1 MRAGGWEASCQPP
14 RGIGVR
20 VPGYTG
26 NRNFAGVGASGTPLR
41 TSRRTSH
48 RKLWPWEKGFPM
60 SGSTGRRASSCGATL
75 ASKAFT
81 LFVAFALA
89 FGLMPLP
96 AYAQEDGSDASADA
110 LAEENASSEENGA
123 EGTGRDSDADGRG
136 AAAAGSSQAADSD
149 SASEQGGSR
158 DGLQDGS
165 GEGESADPSMGL
177 NGSSGLSAS
186 SGSSFSSSDATADA
200 SPANA
205 AIGGAEG
212 IDAQSLSEDAYVLI
226 QAQKDQGSTYSYV
239 SGAVASGT
247 ELWANMYAP
256 SGYYG
261 ADVVPSEGDWSYE
274 WLCSDEKSNDAD
286 DYEPIE
292 GQSSQSLTV
301 TDELAGK
308 YIAVKVTEGGNTHYG
323 PRTSSTITDINANY
337 LPGPVLKAGQA
348 ELYKVDLDS
357 ASPAVG
363 DTLTAIAYTDWSTQA
378 GEDVDVTF
386 TWQQGDSAYGTFE
399 NIPNAG
405 NGSTFVLTEAQQ
417 GKYIRV
423 IANAGVN
430 DEQDTTSDPVM
441 AKGAVKL
448 SGVKVEAPDSLQMP
462 VTLTAKAYTGSSY
475 SPDYV
480 EEGVTY
486 TWKYAMEDP
495 SDYTFSDSWQT
506 VEGETGSTLVVD
518 DEKYAGAYFSVEAN
532 AGANTVELSVYSA
545 VGPMKLQ
552 GQVDISAVSIVNEDD
567 DTSVFVVG
575 DTATARVREIG
586 APSGQYVDAGLL
598 NFQWK
603 AADSQNGDFSDI
615 PDANGSTLEIDESL
629 EGKYLRCVVSSKVG
643 QSSYTGRVSLPVG
656 AADAVHVTS
665 VKLDKSGKVNV
676 GDTITATASA
686 AQEDVTS
693 SEKLEWA
700 WYSGDDQHSVDR
712 KIEGADGNTLEVTDD
727 LLGKYIEARADGGFG
742 EEASAAVGPVVVP
755 GAVELYRVEAVGDA
769 KIGST
774 VSAKAYKD
782 SYSTSVESSDAVSY
796 QWQYAESNTTSDA
809 AFTDIPG
816 ATQADFTIP
825 ETIDGKPAQGLYLRV
840 KATSDGTVVSTH
852 QKSYSSYYPDDYVDP
867 LGPISLK
874 GQYTLKAVELE
885 SSGQGMQAGNVITP
899 TAMVE
904 GSSYYG
910 DDPAPADADL
920 TFTWYAA
927 DAETGPFEKIEG
939 GYDSADGKLAL
950 SADLAGKYVKVE
962 ASALDNTV
970 QSAVY
975 QVLPENT
982 YDLLRVITSP
992 AINGSSTLLT
1002 GDTVKATAYAK
1013 RFDSATTG
1021 DDVTDGV
1028 SIQWYVG
1035 DEPDGDFSPLNGATS
1050 AQLQIPA
1057 DAAGKYLKVVATSGA
1072 FSVEQVSAACVEDAG
1087 SLTGLVATLENESW
1101 RPDPVYGADSNINDV
1116 LEAKLSEMG
1125 ASDVQVRVKA
1135 VEFQTETD
1143 AVAVDV
1149 SSADDETNGRIAY
1162 AKYFP
1167 EKVSGWAA
1175 SLTMPRSASIT
1186 FALSRDGE
1194 GDAEF
1199 TPSMRT
1205 VIPWDEDACEE
1216 TLRQAAQGLAIGYAQ
1231 GDSADSVTQD
1241 VTLPHSV
1248 SAVSWKTSVSWVSE
1262 SDAIEIEGDF
1272 WDTESTG
1279 AVTRSSIDQSV
1290 TLVATVGFGGS
1301 DVPKTTVDVPFEVTV
1316 KADQEAI
1323 AQEKAELQKKVDAAF
1338 TEDSLAYMA
1347 DQSEVDAD
1355 NVTGDLQLPNPRAV
1369 GVDGKYYSVTYSS
1382 SNDSVVVNAYA
1393 GYVYRPLPQAEP
1405 GAKTTLTL
1413 TVTSKENPE
1422 ITASRS
1428 IDLTIAP
1435 LEEAEIEAEL
1445 SLMEQAKEGYAAA
1458 LLNGQDADAVTGNLS
1473 TFQKAY
1479 LDDDGNLAWARNYV
1493 EAGAAGDGIKTDD
1506 LEPDD
1511 DMGVVPGHWFK
1522 SSDAGVVAHDTL
1534 LVTQPEYNTQVTVSS
1549 ALSSEKFA
1557 RYAERYADDPV
1568 WGEKFA
1574 QLASQPVSA
1583 TFTVAG
1589 TTGMDDP
1596 NAGQDPE
1603 TLAVSVKVTGIAAE
1617 KQDGIAVA
1625 EVWVPLTEVTVG
1637 ADAGATAWD
1646 VFAKALEA
1654 AGFTY
1659 SLEGG
1664 VPYSVTSPDGRT
1676 LAMSDSAPWSYWSFI
1691 VNGEYASVG
1700 ADAYSVQDGDVIE
1713 LVYVDGAG
1721 VQQPEGDVELNP
1733 DAEHPN
1739 LDAQWQGFAGG
1750 GSGSVLQDVST
1761 ATDGADL
1768 KWKASL
1774 LTDEER
1780 AAGASCASSDPLIID
1795 GKIYVVSGSST
1806 YDAAN
1811 NWAETR
1817 SLARL
1822 QVLDPATGKV
1832 EREATLAHGL
1842 DSLCRMVY
1850 ADGIIVI
1857 PLEGGYL
1864 QAVSAKTLETLWV
1877 VDAVEGA
1884 QNVSSLEV
1892 SDGYV
1897 YVITVDSMDPS
1908 QDYRASSGTIRRVNL
1923 LTGALAGTMSNDVTG
1938 YYWAGGLATG
1948 SYFLV
1953 GDDSGSLSVYAR
1965 DLSSK
1970 VSSIDLGAS
1979 VRCTLVE
1986 SGGYVYAV
1994 TNNGVLHKLELS
2006 DGGTLSEAGSAKFAD
2021 SSTSTP
2027 SISGGVAYVGGGQGD
2042 YTGVLAAIDLN
2053 SMTVVNSVQTFS
2065 SASSTGEELPADVKS
2080 TPLVSVQGDAMCVYF
2095 TCNNLPGALYCYKQ
2109 GDAEATML
2117 YLPESADQNYSMSS
2131 AFAGRDGTL
2140 YFINDSGNL
2149 FALAP
2154 GDYLP
2159 SWEGGEDPGSGD
2171 DGQSPGGS
2179 GTGSPN
2185 NPTILPGGAN
2195 PLILT
2200 QGPTAQSGSGQD
2212 DGASKAE
2219 DSDEADDGDG
2229 ATAQARA
2236 LSASDADDAGA
2247 ATQHA
2252 GLPSW
2257 LPFVGIA
2264 VGVCGLGAALA
2275 WLLLARKRSDD
2286 DEETR

>member
-1 MRAGGWEASCQPP
+1 
-14 RGIGVR
+14 
-20 VPGYTG
+20 
-26 NRNFAGVGASGTPLR
+26 
-41 TSRRTSH
+41 
-48 RKLWPWEKGFPM
+48 M
-60 SGSTGRRASSCGATL
+60 SGSVRHHASSRGATL
-75 ASKAFT
+75 ASKALT
-81 LFVAFALA
+81 LFVAFTLA

-96 AYAQEDGSDASADA
+96 AYAQEDGSGTFADA
-110 LAEENASSEENGA
+110 HMEENASSKENGA
-123 EGTGRDSDADGRG
+123 DGTGYDS
-136 AAAAGSSQAADSD
+136 AADSD
-149 SASEQGGSR
+149 FASEQVGSE
-158 DGLQDGS
+158 
-165 GEGESADPSMGL
+165 EGESADPSPDL
-177 NGSSGLSAS
+177 NGSSGSS
-186 SGSSFSSSDATADA
+186 VPSGSSSSSSDATAGA

-212 IDAQSLSEDAYVLI
+212 VDAQSLSEDAYVLI
-226 QAQKDQGSTYSYV
+226 QAEKDQDSTYSYV

-256 SGYYG
+256 SGLFG

-308 YIAVKVTEGGNTHYG
+308 YIAVKVTADGSDHFG
-323 PRTSSTITDINANY
+323 PRTSSTSSSMDFNVNY

-348 ELYKVDLDS
+348 ELHKVDLDN

-378 GEDVDVTF
+378 GEGVDVTF

-399 NIPNAG
+399 DIPNAG
-405 NGSTFVLTEAQQ
+405 NGSTFVITEGQQ

-448 SGVKVEAPDSLQMP
+448 SGVQVEAPDSLQMP
-462 VTLTAKAYTGSSY
+462 VSLTAKAYTGSSY
-475 SPDYV
+475 LPSYV

-495 SDYTFSDSWQT
+495 SDYSFSDSSWQII
-506 VEGETGSTLVVD
+506 EGETGSTLTVND
-518 DEKYAGAYFSVEAN
+518 GKYAGAYFSVEAN
-532 AGANTVELSVYSA
+532 AGANTVKLSVYSA

-552 GQVDISAVSIVNEDD
+552 GQVDISAVSIVNEEDGA
-567 DTSVFVVG
+567 SVFVVG

-615 PDANGSTLEIDESL
+615 PGANGSTLTIDESL
-629 EGKYLRCVVSSKVG
+629 EGKYLRCEVSSKVG

-693 SEKLEWA
+693 SERLEWA
-700 WYSGDDQHSVDR
+700 WYSGDDQYSVDR
-712 KIEGADGNTLEVTDD
+712 KIEGADGNTLEVTEG

-742 EEASAAVGPVVVP
+742 EEASAVVGPVVVP

-782 SYSTSVESSDAVSY
+782 SYYTSVEASDVVSY

-809 AFTDIPG
+809 AFTDIPD

-825 ETIDGKPAQGLYLRV
+825 ETIDGKFAQGLYLRV

-852 QKSYSSYYPDDYVDP
+852 QKSYSSYYPAEDVDP
-867 LGPISLK
+867 LGPISLE
-874 GQYTLKAVELE
+874 GQYTLTAVKLE

-904 GSSYYG
+904 GSYR
-910 DDPAPADADL
+910 DDGPAPADAKL
-920 TFTWYAA
+920 TFTWHAA
-927 DAETGPFEKIEG
+927 DAEAGPFHEIEG

-950 SADLAGKYVKVE
+950 SEDLAGKYVKVE

-975 QVLPENT
+975 QVLPEST
-982 YDLLRVITSP
+982 YDLLRVTTSP
-992 AINGSSTLLT
+992 SINGSSTLLT

-1013 RFDSATTG
+1013 RFDSTTRG

-1028 SIQWYVG
+1028 FIQWYIG

-1057 DAAGKYLKVVATSGA
+1057 EAAGKYLKVVATSGA

-1087 SLTGLVATLENESW
+1087 SLAGLVATLENESW
-1101 RPDPVYGADSNINDV
+1101 RPDPVYGVDSNINDV

-1135 VEFQTETD
+1135 AEFQTEMD
-1143 AVAVDV
+1143 AVEVDV
-1149 SSADDETNGRIAY
+1149 SSADDETNGQIAY
-1162 AKYFP
+1162 AKYLP
-1167 EKVSGWAA
+1167 EKVSGFVA

-1186 FALSRDGE
+1186 FDLSRDGE
-1194 GDAEF
+1194 GAVEF

-1262 SDAIEIEGDF
+1262 SDAIEIEGYS
-1272 WDTESTG
+1272 WDDESTG
-1279 AVTRSSIDQSV
+1279 AVARSSIDQAV

-1301 DVPKTTVDVPFEVTV
+1301 DVPQTTVDVPFEVTV

-1323 AQEKAELQKKVDAAF
+1323 AQEKAELLKKVDAAF
-1338 TEDSLAYMA
+1338 TEDALTYMEDGSKVEA
-1347 DQSEVDAD
+1347 DA
-1355 NVTGDLQLPNPRAV
+1355 VTGDLKLPNPSALS
-1369 GVDGKYYSVTYSS
+1369 VDGKYYEVVYSAS
-1382 SNDSVVVNAYA
+1382 GDSIQTN
-1393 GYVYRPLPQAEP
+1393 GYRGNVYQPLPGVA
-1405 GAKTTLTL
+1405 GASVELTL
-1413 TVTSKENPE
+1413 TVTSKSNPE
-1422 ITASRS
+1422 ITASKTIR
-1428 IDLTIAP
+1428 LTVSP
-1435 LEEAEIEAEL
+1435 LSADEVEAEL
-1445 SLMEQAKEGYAAA
+1445 ALMEQAKADYADA
-1458 LLNGQDADAVTGNLS
+1458 LADGQDANAVEADLA

-1479 LDDDGNLAWARNYV
+1479 LDAEGDLVWARDYASAN
-1493 EAGAAGDGIKTDD
+1493 AAGDGIVTVD

-1511 DMGVVPGHWFK
+1511 EMGVVPGHWFK
-1522 SSDAGVVAHDTL
+1522 SSDASVVAHDTL

-1568 WGEKFA
+1568 WGETFA
-1574 QLASQPVSA
+1574 QLANQPVSA
-1583 TFTVAG
+1583 TFTVRGA
-1589 TTGMDDP
+1589 TGMDDS
-1596 NAGQDPE
+1596 NAGQEPQE
-1603 TLAVSVKVTGIAAE
+1603 PQELSVNVKVIGVAEHAEGEAAE
-1617 KQDGIAVA
+1617 A
-1625 EVWVPLTEVTVG
+1625 ETWIPLTEVTV
-1637 ADAGATAWD
+1637 DAEDGATAWD
-1646 VFAKALEA
+1646 VFAQV
-1654 AGFTY
+1654 
-1659 SLEGG
+1659 LEGAG
-1664 VPYSVTSPDGRT
+1664 YEYACQGYYVPYSITSPDGVVLGST
-1676 LAMSDSAPWSYWSFI
+1676 ETAPYSYWSFI

-1700 ADAYSVQDGDVIE
+1700 ANSYSVQDGDVIE

-1733 DAEHPN
+1733 DAEHPS

-1750 GSGSVLQDVST
+1750 GSGSVLQDVPT

-1811 NWAETR
+1811 NWAETK

-1822 QVLDPATGKV
+1822 QVLNRETGKV
-1832 EREATLAHGL
+1832 ERETTLARGL

-1857 PLEGGYL
+1857 PLAGGYL
-1864 QAVSAKTLETLWV
+1864 QAVSASTLETLWV
-1877 VDAVEGA
+1877 VDAIDGA
-1884 QNVSSLEV
+1884 QSVSSLEV
-1892 SDGYV
+1892 FDGYV
-1897 YVITVDSMDPS
+1897 YATTVDSMGS
-1908 QDYRASSGTIRRVNL
+1908 DYFALTGTIRRVNL
-1923 LTGALAGTMSNDVTG
+1923 LTGALAGVVDNGSSG
-1938 YYWAGGLATG
+1938 YYWAGGISVG
-1948 SYFLV
+1948 SYYLV
-1953 GDDSGSLSVYAR
+1953 GDDSGKVSVYEG
-1965 DLSSK
+1965 DLSSQ
-1970 VSSIDLGAS
+1970 VSSVDLGAS
-1979 VRCTLVE
+1979 VRSTLVE
-1986 SGGYVYAV
+1986 ADGFVYAV

-2006 DGGTLSEAGSAKFAD
+2006 DQGSLREVGSAKFAN

-2027 SISGGVAYVGGGQGD
+2027 SISGKTAYVGGGEAD
-2042 YTGVLAAIDLN
+2042 YTGILAVIDLD
-2053 SMTVVNSVQTFS
+2053 SMTVVGSVQTYS
-2065 SASSTGEELPADVKS
+2065 SASTTKVELPAEVKS
-2080 TPLVSVQGDAMCVYF
+2080 VPLVSVQDDSTYVYF
-2095 TCNNLPGALYCYKQ
+2095 TCNNMPGALYCYKQ

-2117 YLPESADQNYSMSS
+2117 YLPDSADQNYSMSS
-2131 AFAGRDGTL
+2131 AFAGADGTL

-2149 FALAP
+2149 FALVP
-2154 GDYLP
+2154 GGHLP
-2159 SWEGGEDPGSGD
+2159 SWGDDDDSGSGD
-2171 DGQSPGGS
+2171 DE
-2179 GTGSPN
+2179 
-2185 NPTILPGGAN
+2185 PTAEKPTAENGAT
-2195 PLILT
+2195 PLILA
-2200 QGPTAQSGSGQD
+2200 QGPSVATAPAQD
-2212 DGASKAE
+2212 AAATEAAS
-2219 DSDEADDGDG
+2219 SDAADGDG
-2229 ATAQARA
+2229 AATAEARA
-2236 LSASDADDAGA
+2236 LSAAGDDA
-2247 ATQHA
+2247 A
-2252 GLPSW
+2252 GTSPRSVGVPSW

-2264 VGVCGLGAALA
+2264 VGICGLVAALV
-2275 WLLLARKRSDD
+2275 WILLARKRSGG
-2286 DEETR
+2286 EGEAR

>member
-1 MRAGGWEASCQPP
+1 
-14 RGIGVR
+14 
-20 VPGYTG
+20 
-26 NRNFAGVGASGTPLR
+26 
-41 TSRRTSH
+41 
-48 RKLWPWEKGFPM
+48 M
-60 SGSTGRRASSCGATL
+60 SGSTGRRALSRDATL

-81 LFVAFALA
+81 LFVAFTLA

-110 LAEENASSEENGA
+110 LAEEDASSEENGA

-136 AAAAGSSQAADSD
+136 TAAAGSSQAADSD

-186 SGSSFSSSDATADA
+186 SGSSSSSSDATAGA

-226 QAQKDQGSTYSYV
+226 QAQKDQGSTSSYV

-247 ELWANMYAP
+247 ELWANMYVP

-274 WLCSDEKSNDAD
+274 WLCSDEKSNDAN

-292 GQSSQSLTV
+292 GQGSQSLTV

-308 YIAVKVTEGGNTHYG
+308 YIAVKVTVDGSEHFG
-323 PRTSSTITDINANY
+323 PRTSSMSSSVDFNVNY

-348 ELYKVDLDS
+348 ELYKVDLDN

-378 GEDVDVTF
+378 GEGVDVTF

-405 NGSTFVLTEAQQ
+405 NGSTFAITEGQQ

-423 IANAGVN
+423 IANARVN
-430 DEQDTTSDPVM
+430 DVQATTSDPVM

-518 DEKYAGAYFSVEAN
+518 DEKYAGAYFSVEAS

-552 GQVDISAVSIVNEDD
+552 GQVDISAVSIVNEEDGA
-567 DTSVFVVG
+567 SVFVVG

-586 APSGQYVDAGLL
+586 APSGQYVDASLL

-615 PDANGSTLEIDESL
+615 PDAHGSTLEIDGSL
-629 EGKYLRCVVSSKVG
+629 EGKYLRCEVSSKVG

-665 VKLDKSGKVNV
+665 VKLDRSGKVNV

-693 SEKLEWA
+693 NEKLEWA
-700 WYSGDDQHSVDR
+700 WYSGDDQYSVDR
-712 KIEGADGNTLEVTDD
+712 KIEGADGNTLEVTEG

-782 SYSTSVESSDAVSY
+782 SYSTSVEAGDAVSY

-809 AFTDIPG
+809 AFMDIPD

-825 ETIDGKPAQGLYLRV
+825 ETIDGKSAQGLYLRV

-852 QKSYSSYYPDDYVDP
+852 QKSYSSYYPAEYVDP

-874 GQYTLKAVELE
+874 GQYTLTAVELE
-885 SSGQGMQAGNVITP
+885 SSGQGMQAGSVITP

-904 GSSYYG
+904 GSYLG

-927 DAETGPFEKIEG
+927 DAETGSFDEIEG
-939 GYDSADGKLAL
+939 GYDPADGKLAL

-1013 RFDSATTG
+1013 RFDSSTTG

-1035 DEPDGDFSPLNGATS
+1035 DEPDGDFSPLNGATF

-1057 DAAGKYLKVVATSGA
+1057 EAAGKYLKVVATSGA

-1087 SLTGLVATLENESW
+1087 SLAGLVATLENESW

-1149 SSADDETNGRIAY
+1149 SSTDDETNGRIAY
-1162 AKYFP
+1162 AKYLP

-1186 FALSRDGE
+1186 FVLSRDGE
-1194 GDAEF
+1194 GDVEF

-1272 WDTESTG
+1272 WDDESTG
-1279 AVTRSSIDQSV
+1279 AVTRSSIDQAV
-1290 TLVATVGFGGS
+1290 TLVATVGFSGS
-1301 DVPKTTVDVPFEVTV
+1301 DVPETTVDVPFEVTV

-1323 AQEKAELQKKVDAAF
+1323 AQEKAELQKKVEAAF
-1338 TEDSLAYMA
+1338 TADGLTYSE
-1347 DQSEVDAD
+1347 DQSAVDPG
-1355 NVTGDLQLPNPRAV
+1355 NVTGDMQLPRPSAL
-1369 GVDGKYYSVTYSS
+1369 GIDGADYAITYAA
-1382 SNDSVVVNAYA
+1382 SNDAIQVN
-1393 GYVYRPLPQAEP
+1393 GYRANVYRPLPTQRDIEAVE
-1405 GAKTTLTL
+1405 LTL
-1413 TVTSKENPE
+1413 TVTSKSNPE
-1422 ITASRS
+1422 ITASKTIR
-1428 IDLTIAP
+1428 LTVSP
-1435 LEEAEIEAEL
+1435 LSADEVEAEL
-1445 SLMEQAKEGYAAA
+1445 ALMEQAKAGYADA
-1458 LLNGQDADAVTGNLS
+1458 LADGQDADAVEGGLA

-1479 LDDDGNLAWARNYV
+1479 LDAEGDLAWARDY
-1493 EAGAAGDGIKTDD
+1493 ASADAAGDGIVTVD

-1511 DMGVVPGHWFK
+1511 EMGVVPGHWFK
-1522 SSDAGVVAHDTL
+1522 SSDANVVAHDTL

-1568 WGEKFA
+1568 WGETFA
-1574 QLASQPVSA
+1574 QLANQPVSA
-1583 TFTVAG
+1583 TFTVRGA
-1589 TTGMDDP
+1589 TGMDDP
-1596 NAGQDPE
+1596 NAGQEPQE
-1603 TLAVSVKVTGIAAE
+1603 PQELSVNVKVTG
-1617 KQDGIAVA
+1617 VA
-1625 EVWVPLTEVTVG
+1625 EHAEGEVVEAETWIPLTEVKV
-1637 ADAGATAWD
+1637 DAEDGATAWD
-1646 VFAKALEA
+1646 VFAQV
-1654 AGFTY
+1654 
-1659 SLEGG
+1659 LEGAG
-1664 VPYSVTSPDGRT
+1664 YEYACQGYYYPYSITSPDGVV
-1676 LAMSDSAPWSYWSFI
+1676 LDSTDTKPYSYWSFI
-1691 VNGEYASVG
+1691 VNGGYASVG

-1780 AAGASCASSDPLIID
+1780 ASGASCASSDPLIID

-1811 NWAETR
+1811 NWAETK

-1822 QVLDPATGKV
+1822 QVLDPETGKV
-1832 EREATLAHGL
+1832 ERETILARGL

-1857 PLEGGYL
+1857 PLAGGYL
-1864 QAVSAKTLETLWV
+1864 QAVSASTLETLWV
-1877 VDAVEGA
+1877 VDAIDGA
-1884 QNVSSLEV
+1884 QSVSSLEV

-1897 YVITVDSMDPS
+1897 YVATVDSMDPS

-1923 LTGALAGTMSNDVTG
+1923 LTGALAGTIGNDSTG
-1938 YYWAGGLATG
+1938 YYWAGGISVG

-1953 GDDSGSLSVYAR
+1953 GDDSGLVGVYDA
-1965 DLSSK
+1965 DLSGR

-1979 VRCTLVE
+1979 VRSTLVE
-1986 SGGYVYAV
+1986 EDGFVYAV
-1994 TNNGVLHKLELS
+1994 TNDGVLHKLELS
-2006 DGGTLSEAGSAKFAD
+2006 DQGSLREIGSAKFAD

-2027 SISGGVAYVGGGQGD
+2027 SISGKTAYVGGGEAD
-2042 YTGVLAAIDLN
+2042 YTGVLAVIDLDA
-2053 SMTVVNSVQTFS
+2053 MTVVSNVKTCS
-2065 SASSTGEELPADVKS
+2065 SASAAGVELPAEVKS
-2080 TPLVSVQGDAMCVYF
+2080 APLVSVQGDSTYAYF
-2095 TCNNLPGALYCYKQ
+2095 TCNNVPGALYCYKL

-2117 YLPESADQNYSMSS
+2117 YLPDSADQNYSMSS
-2131 AFAGRDGTL
+2131 AFAGADGTL

-2159 SWEGGEDPGSGD
+2159 SWGDDGDSGSGD
-2171 DGQSPGGS
+2171 GEPSNENGAGNPSAQPN
-2179 GTGSPN
+2179 GT
-2185 NPTILPGGAN
+2185 T
-2195 PLILT
+2195 PLILA
-2200 QGPTAQSGSGQD
+2200 QGPTSQSDSSQDGSTLN
-2212 DGASKAE
+2212 AE
-2219 DSDEADDGDG
+2219 DSDGDD
-2229 ATAQARA
+2229 ASAAEARA
-2236 LSASDADDAGA
+2236 LSATEADAAGA
-2247 ATQHA
+2247 TAQRA

-2264 VGVCGLGAALA
+2264 AGICGLGAALA
-2275 WLLLARKRSDD
+2275 WLLLARKRSADE
-2286 DEETR
+2286 EETR

>member
-20 VPGYTG
+20 VPGYTS

-41 TSRRTSH
+41 TSRSTSH

-60 SGSTGRRASSCGATL
+60 SGSTGRRASSRSATL

-96 AYAQEDGSDASADA
+96 AYAQGGGSDSPAAARAGEGSSSAYD
-110 LAEENASSEENGA
+110 GA
-123 EGTGRDSDADGRG
+123 EGASSVDGQGSAAD
-136 AAAAGSSQAADSD
+136 GSSQIAGSD
-149 SASEQGGSR
+149 SAAGQG
-158 DGLQDGS
+158 GS
-165 GEGESADPSMGL
+165 GEGGAADPSPAPD
-177 NGSSGLSAS
+177 GSSSPSAGASAPSEDATSSPSSALSAPAAAS
-186 SGSSFSSSDATADA
+186 AGSGSEDAA
-200 SPANA
+200 SAGSRA
-205 AIGGAEG
+205 
-212 IDAQSLSEDAYVLI
+212 LSEDAYLLI
-226 QAQKDQGSTYSYV
+226 QDTKDQDSIYSYV
-239 SGAVASGT
+239 SGAVSAGAV
-247 ELWANMYAP
+247 LWANMYEP
-256 SGYYG
+256 SGYFG
-261 ADVVPSEGDWSYE
+261 ADVVAAQGGWAYQWLQSDVKSGDAG
-274 WLCSDEKSNDAD
+274 DFT
-286 DYEPIE
+286 PID
-292 GQSSQSLTV
+292 GATSQSFTV
-301 TDELAGK
+301 TDDLAGK
-308 YIAVKVTEGGNTHYG
+308 YIAVKVTENGVDHYG
-323 PRTSSTITDINANY
+323 PRTSSTFTDINANY
-337 LPGPVLKAGQA
+337 LPGPVMKAGMA
-348 ELYKVDLDS
+348 ELYKVELDN
-357 ASPAVG
+357 ASPSVG
-363 DTLTAIAYTDWSTQA
+363 DTLTATSYTGYSTPA
-378 GEDVDVTF
+378 GEDIDVTY
-386 TWQQGDSAYGTFE
+386 TWLASDSAYSGFE
-399 NIPNAG
+399 EIENAG
-405 NGSTFVLTEAQQ
+405 TGSALAVTGDLQ

-423 IANAGVN
+423 TANAGVN
-430 DEQDTTSDPVM
+430 DESDTTDDPVM
-441 AKGAVKL
+441 AEGATKL
-448 SGVKVEAPDSLQMP
+448 SSVGLDAPASLQLP
-462 VTLTAKAYTGSSY
+462 VSLTAHAYKGSY
-475 SPDYV
+475 SSKEEV
-480 EEGVTY
+480 AEGVAY

-495 SDYTFSDSWQT
+495 TSYSFDEGDWT
-506 VEGETGSTLVVD
+506 VIDGESGSSITLD
-518 DEKYAGAYFSVEAN
+518 DEKYAGAYISVEAN
-532 AGANTVELSVYSA
+532 AGANTVALSNYSA
-545 VGPMKLQ
+545 VGPLKLE
-552 GQVDISAVSIVNEDD
+552 GQVDISAVSIVNKEDG
-567 DTSVFVVG
+567 TAVLTAG
-575 DTATARVREIG
+575 DTAVARVREVG
-586 APSGQYVDAGLL
+586 APSGQYVDAALL
-598 NFQWK
+598 DFQWK
-603 AADSQNGDFSDI
+603 AAESKDGSFADI
-615 PDANGSTLEIDESL
+615 PGANGPELAIDDSL
-629 EGKYLRCVVSSKVG
+629 VGTYLRCEVSSKVG

-656 AADAVHVTS
+656 KQGAINVTS
-665 VKLDKSGKVNV
+665 VKLDRSGKVNV
-676 GDTITATASA
+676 GDTITAAASA
-686 AQEDVTS
+686 AQGDVTS
-693 SEKLEWA
+693 DGQVSWA
-700 WYSGDDQHSVDR
+700 WYCGDSQYSADSR
-712 KIEGADGNTLEVTDD
+712 IEGADGNTLQVTEA
-727 LLGKYIEARADGGFG
+727 LLGKCIEARADGGFG

-755 GAVELYRVEAVGDA
+755 GAVDLYRVEATGDA

-782 SYSTSVESSDAVSY
+782 SYYTSVEAADVVSY
-796 QWQYAESNTTSDA
+796 QWQCAESSTTSDA
-809 AFTDIPG
+809 AFADIPG
-816 ATQADFTIP
+816 ATEADFTIP
-825 ETIDGKPAQGLYLRV
+825 ETIDGKSAQGLYLRV
-840 KATSDGTVVSTH
+840 KATSDGTVVSTY
-852 QKSYSSYYPDDYVDP
+852 QKSYSSYYPADSVDP

-874 GQYTLKAVELE
+874 GQYTLTAVELE
-885 SSGQGMQAGNVITP
+885 SSGQGMQVGSVITP

-904 GSSYYG
+904 GSYG
-910 DDPAPADADL
+910 DDPAPADAEL
-920 TFTWYAA
+920 AFAWYAA
-927 DAETGPFEKIEG
+927 DSAAGPFEKIEG
-939 GYDSADGKLAL
+939 GYDPADGAL
-950 SADLAGKYVKVE
+950 RLTEDLEGKFVKVE

-970 QSAVY
+970 ESAAY
-975 QVLPENT
+975 QVIPEGT

-992 AINGSSTLLT
+992 ALNGSSTLLT
-1002 GDTVKATAYAK
+1002 GGTVEATAYAK
-1013 RFDSATTG
+1013 RFDSTTMG

-1028 SIQWYVG
+1028 SFQWLAG
-1035 DEPDGDFSPLNGATS
+1035 DGPDGAFSPLEGAND
-1050 AQLQIPA
+1050 ARLAIP
-1057 DAAGKYLKVVATSGA
+1057 DEAAGKYLKVVATSGA
-1072 FSVEQVSAACVEDAG
+1072 SSVEQVSAAPVEDAA
-1087 SLTGLVATLENESW
+1087 SLAGLVAMLENESW
-1101 RPDPVYGADSNINDV
+1101 RPEPVYGADANMNDV
-1116 LEAKLSEMG
+1116 LEAKLAQLG
-1125 ASDVQVRVKA
+1125 ASDVQVRVKS
-1135 VEFQTETD
+1135 VEFQTESD
-1143 AVAVDV
+1143 AVDV
-1149 SSADDETNGRIAY
+1149 GVSASEDLTNGQIDY
-1162 AKYFP
+1162 ADYLP
-1167 EKVSGWAA
+1167 EKVSGWIA
-1175 SLTMPRSASIT
+1175 SLTLPRSASIT
-1186 FALSRDGE
+1186 FVLSRDGE
-1194 GDAEF
+1194 DPVEF
-1199 TPSMRT
+1199 TPSSRT
-1205 VIPWDEDACEE
+1205 VIPWDEAACEE
-1216 TLRQAAQGLAIGYAQ
+1216 TLKRAAENLAIGYVP
-1231 GDSADSVTQD
+1231 GDSAESVTQD
-1241 VTLPHSV
+1241 VTLPH
-1248 SAVSWKTSVSWVSE
+1248 AIEALDWDTSVSWS
-1262 SDAIEIEGDF
+1262 SDGDAIEIEGYS
-1272 WDTESTG
+1272 WDDESTG
-1279 AVTRSSIDQSV
+1279 KVTRASVDQAV
-1290 TLVATVGFGGS
+1290 TLVATVGFGGA
-1301 DVPKTTVDVPFEVTV
+1301 DVPETTVEVPFPVTV

-1347 DQSEVDAD
+1347 DQSEVDAG

-1382 SNDSVVVNAYA
+1382 SNDSVVMNGYA

-1493 EAGAAGDGIKTDD
+1493 EARAAGDGIETDN

-1637 ADAGATAWD
+1637 ADAGVTAWD

-1676 LAMSDSAPWSYWSFI
+1676 LAMSDSAPWSYWSFV
-1691 VNGEYASVG
+1691 VNGEYADQM
-1700 ADAYSVQDGDVIE
+1700 ADAYYVQDGDSLE
-1713 LVYVDGAG
+1713 LVYVDGSG
-1721 VQQPEGDVELNP
+1721 VEQPEGDVVLNP

-1739 LDAQWQGFAGG
+1739 LDAQWQGFANGG
-1750 GSGSVLQDVST
+1750 EGSVLQDVST
-1761 ATDGADL
+1761 ATEGADL

-1774 LTDEER
+1774 LTDDER
-1780 AAGASCASSDPLIID
+1780 EAGASCASSDPLIID

-1832 EREATLAHGL
+1832 EAEATLARGL
-1842 DSLCRMVY
+1842 DSQCRMVY
-1850 ADGIIVI
+1850 ADGIVVI

-1923 LTGALAGTMSNDVTG
+1923 LTGALAGTVGNDSTG

-1994 TNNGVLHKLELS
+1994 TNDGVLHKLELS

-2042 YTGVLAAIDLN
+2042 YTGVLAAIDLG

-2065 SASSTGEELPADVKS
+2065 SASSTGVELPADVKS

-2095 TCNNLPGALYCYKQ
+2095 TCNKLPGALYCYKQ

-2131 AFAGRDGTL
+2131 AFAGQDGTL

>member
-1 MRAGGWEASCQPP
+1 
-14 RGIGVR
+14 
-20 VPGYTG
+20 
-26 NRNFAGVGASGTPLR
+26 
-41 TSRRTSH
+41 
-48 RKLWPWEKGFPM
+48 M
-60 SGSTGRRASSCGATL
+60 SGSTGRRASSRSATL

-81 LFVAFALA
+81 LFVAFTLA

-96 AYAQEDGSDASADA
+96 AYAQGDESGASADA
-110 LAEENASSEENGA
+110 LAGEDASSVGNDA
-123 EGTGRDSDADGRG
+123 EGGERDSAV
-136 AAAAGSSQAADSD
+136 AGSSQAVGSD
-149 SASEQGGSR
+149 STSEQGGS
-158 DGLQDGS
+158 QDGVQEGS
-165 GEGESADPSMGL
+165 GEEGESADSPQDP
-177 NGSSGLSAS
+177 SGLSDPS
-186 SGSSFSSSDATADA
+186 ADA
-200 SPANA
+200 SASSEGASPPSSPATAPSA
-205 AIGGAEG
+205 ALGSSEGAAAAKADTEER
-212 IDAQSLSEDAYVLI
+212 ALSENAYLLI
-226 QAQKDQGSTYSYV
+226 QDEKDKDSTYSYV
-239 SGAVASGT
+239 SGAVSAGT
-247 ELWANMYAP
+247 VLWANMYEP

-261 ADVVPSEGDWSYE
+261 ADVVAAQDGWAYQ
-274 WLCSDEKSNDAD
+274 WLQGDEKSGDAGD
-286 DYEPIE
+286 FTPIDGAT
-292 GQSSQSLTV
+292 GQSFTV

-308 YIAVKVTEGGNTHYG
+308 YLAVKVTADGTDHYG
-323 PRTSSTITDINANY
+323 PRTDSTLTDINANY
-337 LPGPVLKAGQA
+337 LPGPVMKAGMA
-348 ELYKVDLDS
+348 ELYKVELDN
-357 ASPAVG
+357 ASPSVG
-363 DTLTAIAYTDWSTQA
+363 DTLTATAYTDYSTSAGADIDVAYTWSA
-378 GEDVDVTF
+378 S
-386 TWQQGDSAYGTFE
+386 DSAYSGFEEIEGAGTGNTLE
-399 NIPNAG
+399 VAG
-405 NGSTFVLTEAQQ
+405 DLQ

-423 IANAGVN
+423 TANAGVN
-430 DEQDTTSDPVM
+430 DESDTTDDPVM
-441 AKGAVKL
+441 AEGATKL
-448 SGVKVEAPDSLQMP
+448 SSVELDAPASLQLP
-462 VTLTAKAYTGSSY
+462 VSLTAHAYKGSY
-475 SPDYV
+475 SSKEEV
-480 EEGVTY
+480 AEGVAY
-486 TWKYAMEDP
+486 TWKYTMEDP
-495 SDYTFSDSWQT
+495 TGYSFDEGDWT
-506 VEGETGSTLVVD
+506 VIGGESGSSITLD
-518 DEKYAGAYFSVEAN
+518 DEKYAGAYISVEAN
-532 AGANTVELSVYSA
+532 AGANTVALSNYSA
-545 VGPMKLQ
+545 VGPLKLE
-552 GQVDISAVSIVNEDD
+552 GQVDISAVSIVNKEDG
-567 DTSVFVVG
+567 TAVLTAG
-575 DTATARVREIG
+575 DTAVARVREVG
-586 APSGQYVDAGLL
+586 APSGQYVDAALL
-598 NFQWK
+598 DFQWK
-603 AADSQNGDFSDI
+603 AAESKDGSFADI
-615 PDANGSTLEIDESL
+615 PGANGPELAIDDSL
-629 EGKYLRCVVSSKVG
+629 VGTYLRCEVSSKVG

-656 AADAVHVTS
+656 KQGAINVAS
-665 VKLDKSGKVNV
+665 VKLDRSGKVNV
-676 GDTITATASA
+676 GDTITAAASA
-686 AQEDVTS
+686 AQGDVTS
-693 SEKLEWA
+693 DGQVSWA
-700 WYSGDDQHSVDR
+700 WYCGDSQYSADSR
-712 KIEGADGNTLEVTDD
+712 IEGADGNTLQVTED

-755 GAVELYRVEAVGDA
+755 GAVELYRVEATGDA

-782 SYSTSVESSDAVSY
+782 SYYTSVEAADVVSY
-796 QWQYAESNTTSDA
+796 QWQYAESSTTSDA
-809 AFTDIPG
+809 SFADIPG
-816 ATQADFTIP
+816 ATEADFTIP
-825 ETIDGKPAQGLYLRV
+825 ETIDGKSAQGLYLRV
-840 KATSDGTVVSTH
+840 KATSDGTVVSTY
-852 QKSYSSYYPDDYVDP
+852 QKSYSSYYPAEYVDP

-874 GQYTLKAVELE
+874 GQYTLTAVELE
-885 SSGQGMQAGNVITP
+885 SSGQGMQVESVITP

-904 GSSYYG
+904 GAYCG
-910 DDPAPADADL
+910 DDPAPADAEL
-920 TFTWYAA
+920 AFAWYAA
-927 DAETGPFEKIEG
+927 DSAAGPFEKIEG
-939 GYDSADGKLAL
+939 GYDPADGAL
-950 SADLAGKYVKVE
+950 RLTEDLEGKFVKVG

-970 QSAVY
+970 ESAAY
-975 QVLPENT
+975 QVIPEGT

-992 AINGSSTLLT
+992 ALNGSSTLLT
-1002 GDTVKATAYAK
+1002 GGTVEATAYAK
-1013 RFDSATTG
+1013 RFDSTTMG

-1028 SIQWYVG
+1028 SFQWLAG
-1035 DEPDGDFSPLNGATS
+1035 DGPDGAFSPLEGAND
-1050 AQLQIPA
+1050 ARLAIP
-1057 DAAGKYLKVVATSGA
+1057 DEAAGKYLKVVATSGA
-1072 FSVEQVSAACVEDAG
+1072 SSVEQVSAAPVEDAA
-1087 SLTGLVATLENESW
+1087 SLAGLVAMLENESW
-1101 RPDPVYGADSNINDV
+1101 RPEPVYGADANMNDV
-1116 LEAKLSEMG
+1116 LEAKLAQLG
-1125 ASDVQVRVKA
+1125 ASDVQVRVKS
-1135 VEFQTETD
+1135 VEFQTESD
-1143 AVAVDV
+1143 AVDV
-1149 SSADDETNGRIAY
+1149 GVSASEDATNGQIDY
-1162 AKYFP
+1162 ADYLP
-1167 EKVSGWAA
+1167 EKVSGWIA
-1175 SLTMPRSASIT
+1175 SLTLPRSASIT
-1186 FALSRDGE
+1186 FGLSRDGE
-1194 GDAEF
+1194 DPVEF
-1199 TPSMRT
+1199 TPSSRT
-1205 VIPWDEDACEE
+1205 VIPWDEAACEE
-1216 TLRQAAQGLAIGYAQ
+1216 TLKRAAENLAIGYVP
-1231 GDSADSVTQD
+1231 GDSAESVTQD
-1241 VTLPHSV
+1241 VTLPH
-1248 SAVSWKTSVSWVSE
+1248 AIEALDWDTSVSWS
-1262 SDAIEIEGDF
+1262 SDGDAIEIEGYS
-1272 WDTESTG
+1272 WDDESTG
-1279 AVTRSSIDQSV
+1279 KVTRASVDRAV
-1290 TLVATVGFGGS
+1290 TLVATVGFGGA
-1301 DVPKTTVDVPFEVTV
+1301 DVPETTVEVPFPVTV
-1316 KADQEAI
+1316 KADPEAI
-1323 AQEKAELQKKVDAAF
+1323 AQEKAELQEKVDAAF

-1355 NVTGDLQLPNPRAV
+1355 NVTGDLRLPNPGAV

-1413 TVTSKENPE
+1413 TVTSKESPE
-1422 ITASRS
+1422 ITVSRS

-1479 LDDDGNLAWARNYV
+1479 LDDDGNLAWARDYV
-1493 EAGAAGDGIKTDD
+1493 EAGAAGDGIETDD

-1654 AGFTY
+1654 AGCTY

-1676 LAMSDSAPWSYWSFI
+1676 LAMSDSAPWSYWSFV
-1691 VNGEYASVG
+1691 VNGEYADQM
-1700 ADAYSVQDGDVIE
+1700 ADAYYVQDGDSLE
-1713 LVYVDGAG
+1713 LVYVDGSG
-1721 VQQPEGDVELNP
+1721 VEQPEGDVVLNP

-1739 LDAQWQGFAGG
+1739 LDAQWQGFANGG
-1750 GSGSVLQDVST
+1750 EGSVLQDVPT
-1761 ATDGADL
+1761 ATEGADL

-1774 LTDEER
+1774 LTDDER
-1780 AAGASCASSDPLIID
+1780 EAGASCASSDPLIID

-1832 EREATLAHGL
+1832 EAEATLARGL
-1842 DSLCRMVY
+1842 DSQCRMVY
-1850 ADGIIVI
+1850 ADGIVVI

-1877 VDAVEGA
+1877 VDTVEGA

-1948 SYFLV
+1948 FYFLV

-1994 TNNGVLHKLELS
+1994 TNDGVLHKLELS

-2042 YTGVLAAIDLN
+2042 YTGVLAAIDLD

-2149 FALAP
+2149 FALVP
-2154 GDYLP
+2154 GDCLP
-2159 SWEGGEDPGSGD
+2159 SWEGGEDPGTGDGSQQTGGNGSGD
-2171 DGQSPGGS
+2171 PG
-2179 GTGSPN
+2179 
-2185 NPTILPGGAN
+2185 NPTILPGGGN
-2195 PLILT
+2195 PLILA
-2200 QGPTAQSGSGQD
+2200 QGPTAQSDSPQDGNALKAGGSDEGD
-2212 DGASKAE
+2212 DGAAPAV
-2219 DSDEADDGDG
+2219 EA
-2229 ATAQARA
+2229 RS
-2236 LSASDADDAGA
+2236 LSAADADAAGTA
-2247 ATQHA
+2247 AQQT

-2264 VGVCGLGAALA
+2264 VGVCGLGAVLV
-2275 WLLLARKRSDD
+2275 WLLLARKRSGGE
-2286 DEETR
+2286 EETR

>member
-1 MRAGGWEASCQPP
+1 
-14 RGIGVR
+14 
-20 VPGYTG
+20 
-26 NRNFAGVGASGTPLR
+26 
-41 TSRRTSH
+41 
-48 RKLWPWEKGFPM
+48 M
-60 SGSTGRRASSCGATL
+60 SGSTGRRASSRSATL

-81 LFVAFALA
+81 LFVAFTLA

-96 AYAQEDGSDASADA
+96 AYAQGDESGASADA
-110 LAEENASSEENGA
+110 LAGEDASSVGNDA
-123 EGTGRDSDADGRG
+123 EGGERDSAV
-136 AAAAGSSQAADSD
+136 AGSSQAVGSD
-149 SASEQGGSR
+149 STSEQGGS
-158 DGLQDGS
+158 QDGVQEGS
-165 GEGESADPSMGL
+165 GEEGESADSPQDP
-177 NGSSGLSAS
+177 SGLSDPS
-186 SGSSFSSSDATADA
+186 ADA
-200 SPANA
+200 SASSEGASPPSSPATAPSA
-205 AIGGAEG
+205 ALGSSEGAAAAKADTEER
-212 IDAQSLSEDAYVLI
+212 ALSENAYLLI
-226 QAQKDQGSTYSYV
+226 QDEKDKDSTYSYV
-239 SGAVASGT
+239 SGAVSAGT
-247 ELWANMYAP
+247 VLWANMYEP

-261 ADVVPSEGDWSYE
+261 ADVVAAQDGWAYQ
-274 WLCSDEKSNDAD
+274 WLQGDEKSGDAGD
-286 DYEPIE
+286 FTPIDGAT
-292 GQSSQSLTV
+292 GQSFTV

-308 YIAVKVTEGGNTHYG
+308 YLAVKVTADGTDHYG
-323 PRTSSTITDINANY
+323 PRTDSTLTDINANY
-337 LPGPVLKAGQA
+337 LPGPVMKAGMA
-348 ELYKVDLDS
+348 ELYKVELDN
-357 ASPAVG
+357 ASPSVG
-363 DTLTAIAYTDWSTQA
+363 DTLTATAYTDYSTPAGADIDVAYTWSA
-378 GEDVDVTF
+378 S
-386 TWQQGDSAYGTFE
+386 DSAYSGFEEIEGAGTGNTLE
-399 NIPNAG
+399 VAG
-405 NGSTFVLTEAQQ
+405 DLQ

-423 IANAGVN
+423 TANAGVN
-430 DEQDTTSDPVM
+430 DESDTTDDPVM
-441 AKGAVKL
+441 AEGATKL
-448 SGVKVEAPDSLQMP
+448 SSVELDAPASLQLP
-462 VTLTAKAYTGSSY
+462 VSLTAHAYKGSY
-475 SPDYV
+475 SSKEEV
-480 EEGVTY
+480 AEGVAY

-495 SDYTFSDSWQT
+495 TGYSFDEGDWT
-506 VEGETGSTLVVD
+506 VIGGESGSSITLD
-518 DEKYAGAYFSVEAN
+518 DEKYAGAYISVEAN
-532 AGANTVELSVYSA
+532 AGANTVALSNYSA
-545 VGPMKLQ
+545 VGPLKLE
-552 GQVDISAVSIVNEDD
+552 GQVDISAVSIVNKEDG
-567 DTSVFVVG
+567 TAVLTAG
-575 DTATARVREIG
+575 DTAVARVREVG
-586 APSGQYVDAGLL
+586 APSGQYVDAALL
-598 NFQWK
+598 DFQWK
-603 AADSQNGDFSDI
+603 AAESKDGSFADI
-615 PDANGSTLEIDESL
+615 PGANGPELAIDDSL
-629 EGKYLRCVVSSKVG
+629 VGTYLRCEVSSKVG
-643 QSSYTGRVSLPVG
+643 QSSYTGRVNLPVG
-656 AADAVHVTS
+656 KQGAINVAS
-665 VKLDKSGKVNV
+665 VKLDRSGKVNV
-676 GDTITATASA
+676 GDTITAAASA
-686 AQEDVTS
+686 AQGDVTS
-693 SEKLEWA
+693 DGQVSWA
-700 WYSGDDQHSVDR
+700 WYCGDSQYSADSR
-712 KIEGADGNTLEVTDD
+712 IEGADGNTLQVTED

-755 GAVELYRVEAVGDA
+755 GAVELYRVEATGDA

-782 SYSTSVESSDAVSY
+782 SYYTSVEAADVVSY
-796 QWQYAESNTTSDA
+796 QWQYAESSTTSDA
-809 AFTDIPG
+809 AFADIPG
-816 ATQADFTIP
+816 ATEADFTIP
-825 ETIDGKPAQGLYLRV
+825 ETIDGKSAQGLYLRV
-840 KATSDGTVVSTH
+840 KATSDGTVVSTY
-852 QKSYSSYYPDDYVDP
+852 QKSYSSYYPAEYVDP

-874 GQYTLKAVELE
+874 GQYTLTAVELE
-885 SSGQGMQAGNVITP
+885 SSGQGMQVGSVITP

-904 GSSYYG
+904 GAYCG
-910 DDPAPADADL
+910 DDPAPADAEL
-920 TFTWYAA
+920 AFAWYAA
-927 DAETGPFEKIEG
+927 DSAAGPFEKIEG
-939 GYDSADGKLAL
+939 GYDPADGAL
-950 SADLAGKYVKVE
+950 RLTEDLEGKFVKVG

-970 QSAVY
+970 ESAAY
-975 QVLPENT
+975 QVIPEGT

-992 AINGSSTLLT
+992 ALNGSSALLT
-1002 GDTVKATAYAK
+1002 GGTVEATAYAK
-1013 RFDSATTG
+1013 RFDSTTMG

-1028 SIQWYVG
+1028 SFQWLAG
-1035 DEPDGDFSPLNGATS
+1035 DGPDGAFSPLEGAND
-1050 AQLQIPA
+1050 ARLAIP
-1057 DAAGKYLKVVATSGA
+1057 DEAAGKYLKVVATSGA
-1072 FSVEQVSAACVEDAG
+1072 SSVEQVSAAPVEDAA
-1087 SLTGLVATLENESW
+1087 SLAGLVAMLENESW
-1101 RPDPVYGADSNINDV
+1101 RPEPVYGADANMNDV
-1116 LEAKLSEMG
+1116 LEAKLAQLG
-1125 ASDVQVRVKA
+1125 ASDVQVRVKS
-1135 VEFQTETD
+1135 VEFQTESD
-1143 AVAVDV
+1143 AVDV
-1149 SSADDETNGRIAY
+1149 GVSASEDATNGQIDY
-1162 AKYFP
+1162 ADYLP
-1167 EKVSGWAA
+1167 EKVSGWIA
-1175 SLTMPRSASIT
+1175 SLTLPRSASIT
-1186 FALSRDGE
+1186 FGLSRDGE
-1194 GDAEF
+1194 DPVEF
-1199 TPSMRT
+1199 TPSSRT
-1205 VIPWDEDACEE
+1205 VIPWDEAACEE
-1216 TLRQAAQGLAIGYAQ
+1216 TLKRAAENLAIGYVP
-1231 GDSADSVTQD
+1231 GDSAESVTQD
-1241 VTLPHSV
+1241 VTLPH
-1248 SAVSWKTSVSWVSE
+1248 AIEALDWDTSVSWS
-1262 SDAIEIEGDF
+1262 SDGDAIEIEGYS
-1272 WDTESTG
+1272 WDDESTG
-1279 AVTRSSIDQSV
+1279 KVTRASVDRAV
-1290 TLVATVGFGGS
+1290 TLVATVGFGGA
-1301 DVPKTTVDVPFEVTV
+1301 DVPETTVEVPFPVTV
-1316 KADQEAI
+1316 KADPEAI
-1323 AQEKAELQKKVDAAF
+1323 AQEKAELQEKVDAAF

-1355 NVTGDLQLPNPRAV
+1355 NVTGDLRLPNPGAV

-1422 ITASRS
+1422 ITVSRS

-1479 LDDDGNLAWARNYV
+1479 LDDDGNLAWARDYV
-1493 EAGAAGDGIKTDD
+1493 EAGAAGDGIETDD

-1654 AGFTY
+1654 AGCTY

-1676 LAMSDSAPWSYWSFI
+1676 LAMSDSAPWSYWSFV
-1691 VNGEYASVG
+1691 VNGEYADQM
-1700 ADAYSVQDGDVIE
+1700 ADAYYVQDGDSLE
-1713 LVYVDGAG
+1713 LVYVDGSG
-1721 VQQPEGDVELNP
+1721 VEQPEGDVVLNP

-1739 LDAQWQGFAGG
+1739 LDAQWQGFANGG
-1750 GSGSVLQDVST
+1750 EGSVLQDVPT
-1761 ATDGADL
+1761 AAEGADL

-1774 LTDEER
+1774 LTDDER
-1780 AAGASCASSDPLIID
+1780 EAGASCASSDPLIID

-1832 EREATLAHGL
+1832 EAEATLARGL
-1842 DSLCRMVY
+1842 DSQCRMVY
-1850 ADGIIVI
+1850 ADGIVVI

-1877 VDAVEGA
+1877 VDTVEGA

-1994 TNNGVLHKLELS
+1994 TNDGVLHKLELS

-2042 YTGVLAAIDLN
+2042 YTGVLAAIDLD

-2149 FALAP
+2149 FALVP
-2154 GDYLP
+2154 GDCLP
-2159 SWEGGEDPGSGD
+2159 SWEGGEDPGTGDGSQQTGGNGSGD
-2171 DGQSPGGS
+2171 PG
-2179 GTGSPN
+2179 
-2185 NPTILPGGAN
+2185 NPTILPGGGN
-2195 PLILT
+2195 PLILA
-2200 QGPTAQSGSGQD
+2200 QGPTAQSDSPQDGNALKAGGSDEGD
-2212 DGASKAE
+2212 DGAAPAV
-2219 DSDEADDGDG
+2219 EA
-2229 ATAQARA
+2229 RS
-2236 LSASDADDAGA
+2236 LSAADADAAGTA
-2247 ATQHA
+2247 AQQT

-2264 VGVCGLGAALA
+2264 VGVCGLGAVLV
-2275 WLLLARKRSDD
+2275 WLLLARKRSGGE
-2286 DEETR
+2286 EETR

>member
-1 MRAGGWEASCQPP
+1 
-14 RGIGVR
+14 
-20 VPGYTG
+20 
-26 NRNFAGVGASGTPLR
+26 
-41 TSRRTSH
+41 
-48 RKLWPWEKGFPM
+48 M
-60 SGSTGRRASSCGATL
+60 SGSTTRRAHGRGSFF
-75 ASKAFT
+75 ASKAFP
-81 LFVAFALA
+81 LFVAFALVV
-89 FGLMPLP
+89 GLMPLP
-96 AYAQEDGSDASADA
+96 AHAQGDESSEAPVATHAGEDASSAM
-110 LAEENASSEENGA
+110 
-123 EGTGRDSDADGRG
+123 ADGVEES
-136 AAAAGSSQAADSD
+136 GSAPFSGDSD
-149 SASEQGGSR
+149 SADSALSSVQGE
-158 DGLQDGS
+158 LQDGS
-165 GEGESADPSMGL
+165 EESAEIDSAEAPGEAADLSVPSA
-177 NGSSGLSAS
+177 GSPSPSA
-186 SGSSFSSSDATADA
+186 AVAVA
-200 SPANA
+200 SPAGA
-205 AIGGAEG
+205 AIEDAEG
-212 IDAQSLSEDAYVLI
+212 VDAQALSEDAYLLI
-226 QAQKDQGSTYSYV
+226 QAQKDQDSTYSYV
-239 SGAVASGT
+239 SGALSAGT
-247 ELWANMYAP
+247 ELWANMYEP
-256 SGYYG
+256 SDYFG
-261 ADVVPSEGDWSYE
+261 ADVVAAQDGWAYQ
-274 WLCSDEKSNDAD
+274 WLQSDEKSGDAD
-286 DYEPIE
+286 AFTPIE
-292 GQSSQSLTV
+292 GQTSQSLTV

-348 ELYKVDLDS
+348 ELNKVNLDK

-363 DTLTAIAYTDWSTQA
+363 DTLTATAYTDWSTPA
-378 GEDVDVTF
+378 GEGVDVAF
-386 TWQQGDSAYGTFE
+386 TWQEADSAYGAFE

-405 NGSTFVLTEAQQ
+405 NGSTFTLTEAQQ

-430 DEQDTTSDPVM
+430 DVQATTSDPVM

-495 SDYTFSDSWQT
+495 SDYSFSDDSWQT

-518 DEKYAGAYFSVEAN
+518 DESYAGAYFSVEAN
-532 AGANTVELSVYSA
+532 AGANTVELSSYSA

-552 GQVDISAVSIVNEDD
+552 GQVDISAVSIVNEED

-575 DTATARVREIG
+575 DTATARVREVG
-586 APSGQYVDAGLL
+586 APSGQYVDASLL

-615 PDANGSTLEIDESL
+615 PGANGSTLEIDQSL

-700 WYSGDDQHSVDR
+700 WYSGDDQYSVDR

-782 SYSTSVESSDAVSY
+782 SYYTSVESSDVVSY

-809 AFTDIPG
+809 AFMDIPD

-825 ETIDGKPAQGLYLRV
+825 ETIDGKSAQGLYLRV

-852 QKSYSSYYPDDYVDP
+852 QKSYSSYYPAEYVDP

-874 GQYTLKAVELE
+874 GQYTLTAVELE
-885 SSGQGMQAGNVITP
+885 SSGQGMQAGSVITP

-904 GSSYYG
+904 GSYLG

-927 DAETGPFEKIEG
+927 DAETGSFDEIEG
-939 GYDSADGKLAL
+939 GYDPADGKLAL

-1013 RFDSATTG
+1013 RFDSSTTG

-1057 DAAGKYLKVVATSGA
+1057 EAAGKYLKVVATSGA
-1072 FSVEQVSAACVEDAG
+1072 FRVEQVSAACVEDAG
-1087 SLTGLVATLENESW
+1087 SLAGLVAALENESW
-1101 RPDPVYGADSNINDV
+1101 RPDPVYGVDSNINDV

-1135 VEFQTETD
+1135 AEFQTEMD

-1162 AKYFP
+1162 AKYLP

-1186 FALSRDGE
+1186 FVLSRDGE
-1194 GDAEF
+1194 GDVEF

-1301 DVPKTTVDVPFEVTV
+1301 DVPETTVDVPFEVTV

-1323 AQEKAELQKKVDAAF
+1323 AQEKAELQKKVEAAF
-1338 TEDSLAYMA
+1338 TEDALTYMEDGSKVEA
-1347 DQSEVDAD
+1347 DA
-1355 NVTGDLQLPNPRAV
+1355 VTGDLKLPNPSALS
-1369 GVDGKYYSVTYSS
+1369 VDGKYYEVVYSAS
-1382 SNDSVVVNAYA
+1382 GDSIQTN
-1393 GYVYRPLPQAEP
+1393 GYRGNVYQPLP
-1405 GAKTTLTL
+1405 GAAGASVELTL
-1413 TVTSKENPE
+1413 TVTSKSNPE
-1422 ITASRS
+1422 ITASKTIR
-1428 IDLTIAP
+1428 LTVSP
-1435 LEEAEIEAEL
+1435 LSADEVEAEL
-1445 SLMEQAKEGYAAA
+1445 ALMEQAKAGYADA
-1458 LLNGQDADAVTGNLS
+1458 LADGQDVDAVEGDLA

-1479 LDDDGNLAWARNYV
+1479 LDAEGDLAWARDYASAN
-1493 EAGAAGDGIKTDD
+1493 AAGDGIVAVD
-1506 LEPDD
+1506 LEPEDE
-1511 DMGVVPGHWFK
+1511 MGVVPGHWFK
-1522 SSDAGVVAHDTL
+1522 SSDASVVAHDTL

-1557 RYAERYADDPV
+1557 RYAERYADDPA
-1568 WGEKFA
+1568 WGETFA
-1574 QLASQPVSA
+1574 QLANQPVSA
-1583 TFTVAG
+1583 TFTVRG
-1589 TTGMDDP
+1589 ITGMDDP
-1596 NAGQDPE
+1596 NAGQEPQE
-1603 TLAVSVKVTGIAAE
+1603 LSVNVKVTGIADHAE
-1617 KQDGIAVA
+1617 GEAAVA
-1625 EVWVPLTEVTVG
+1625 ETWIPLTEVAV
-1637 ADAGATAWD
+1637 DAEDGATAWD
-1646 VFAKALEA
+1646 VFARVLEA
-1654 AGFTY
+1654 NGYDY
-1659 SLEGG
+1659 SLENGWC
-1664 VPYSVTSPDGRT
+1664 PYSITSPDGVV
-1676 LAMSDSAPWSYWSFI
+1676 LGAFSVGADQWSYWSFLI
-1691 VNGEYASVG
+1691 NGEYATSVYPNQYTV
-1700 ADAYSVQDGDVIE
+1700 ADGDTVE
-1713 LVYVDGAG
+1713 LVYVDAAG
-1721 VQQPEGDVELNP
+1721 VKQPEGDVVLNP
-1733 DAEHPN
+1733 DAEHPD
-1739 LDAQWQGFAGG
+1739 LDAQWQGFANG
-1750 GSGSVLQDVST
+1750 GSGSMLQDVST

-1774 LTDEER
+1774 LTDDER
-1780 AAGASCASSDPLIID
+1780 AAGASCAYSDPLIID

-1811 NWAETR
+1811 GWAETK

-1822 QVLDPATGKV
+1822 QVLDPETGKV
-1832 EREATLAHGL
+1832 EREATLARGL
-1842 DSLCRMVY
+1842 DSQCRMVY

-1857 PLEGGYL
+1857 PLAGGYL
-1864 QAVSAKTLETLWV
+1864 QAVSASTLETLWV
-1877 VDAVEGA
+1877 VDAIDGA
-1884 QNVSSLEV
+1884 QSLSSLEIA
-1892 SDGYV
+1892 DGYV
-1897 YVITVDSMDPS
+1897 YVTTVDSMGS
-1908 QDYRASSGTIRRVNL
+1908 DYVALTGTVRRVNL
-1923 LTGALAGTMSNDVTG
+1923 LTGALAGSVDNGSSG
-1938 YYWAGGLATG
+1938 YYWAGGISVG
-1948 SYFLV
+1948 SYYLV
-1953 GDDSGSLSVYAR
+1953 GDDSGAVSVYEG
-1965 DLSSK
+1965 DLSSQ

-1979 VRCTLVE
+1979 VRSTLVE
-1986 SGGYVYAV
+1986 ADGFVYAV

-2006 DGGTLSEAGSAKFAD
+2006 DQGSLREVGSVKFAD

-2027 SISGGVAYVGGGQGD
+2027 SVSGKTAYVGGGEAD
-2042 YTGVLAAIDLN
+2042 YTGVLAAIDLD
-2053 SMTVVNSVQTFS
+2053 SMTVASSVHAYS
-2065 SASSTGEELPADVKS
+2065 SASATGVELPADVKS
-2080 TPLVSVQGDAMCVYF
+2080 APLVSVQGDSTYVYF
-2095 TCNNLPGALYCYKQ
+2095 TCNNMPGALYCYKQ

-2117 YLPESADQNYSMSS
+2117 YLPDSADQNHSMSS
-2131 AFAGRDGTL
+2131 AFAGADGTL

-2154 GDYLP
+2154 GDSLP
-2159 SWEGGEDPGSGD
+2159 SWGGDDNPGSDNGEP
-2171 DGQSPGGS
+2171 SGGNGADNPSARPS
-2179 GTGSPN
+2179 GAT
-2185 NPTILPGGAN
+2185 
-2195 PLILT
+2195 PLILS
-2200 QGPTAQSGSGQD
+2200 QGPSAATTPAQD
-2212 DGASKAE
+2212 AAAAEAAASDA
-2219 DSDEADDGDG
+2219 ADGDG
-2229 ATAQARA
+2229 AAAAEAHAPSTADEDAVGASSQ
-2236 LSASDADDAGA
+2236 SAGI
-2247 ATQHA
+2247 
-2252 GLPSW
+2252 PWW
-2257 LPFVGIA
+2257 LPLVGIA
-2264 VGVCGLGAALA
+2264 VGICGLIAALV
-2275 WLLLARKRSDD
+2275 WFLLARKRSDD
-2286 DEETR
+2286 EEEKEGR